1 MSFWENLTPGVRR
14 YLVLAVVLLGL
25 LLVFRKCTAP
35 DTSAPPPP
43 RGLR

>member
-1 MSFWENLTPGVRR
+1 MSLWENLSPGVRR
-14 YLVLAVVLLGL
+14 YIVLAVVLLGL
-25 LLVFRKCTAP
+25 LLGFRKCTAP